1 LTFTILHGKN
11 LDILPTLP
19 DNSVDSIVTDPPYE
33 LGFMGKKWDSS
44 GIAYSVQLWTE
55 CLRVLKPGGHLL
67 SFGGTR
73 TYHRV
78 AVAIEDAGFEI
89 RDNIAWLYGSG
100 FPKSL
105 DVSKAID
112 KGTGE
117 NEKRRLEFVAWMKT
131 TGLNAKEIN
140 EIIGK
145 ADVGSHYLRLD
156 QPAIATADLFDK
168 LRPYLPEVP
177 EAIERLVAERTG
189 IEWTAYKNR
198 AVLGKKEWSN
208 SENHFTPGQD
218 HTKRVNLDIT
228 APSTPE
234 AQQWNGWGTALK
246 PAHEPIIVARKPL
259 EGTVANNVLT
269 HGTGALNIDGSRIG
283 TGTGETRTVN
293 YPDIRGDNFQQG
305 KESYSERGTVQREV
319 VDKGRW
325 PANIILDEHTAGLL
339 DEQSGVSKSTP
350 APRREVPYTSNSR
363 SGGPM
368 VFGGSNHND
377 SGGASRFFYVAKASK
392 RDRNEGLEEL
402 PFIKGGSLSG
412 GEDKRSQTTN
422 QPSRQNFHP
431 TVKPTALM
439 EYLVKLVTPPNGT
452 VLDPFTG
459 SGSTGKAAILNGFD
473 FIGIE
478 MTEDYL
484 PIIDARLK
492 HAEATYGSQIRVD

>member
-44 GIAYSVQLWTE
+44 GIAYSVQLWTA

-73 TYHRV
+73 TFHRV

-112 KGTGE
+112 KAAEAEREVLTESVTDLFGE
-117 NEKRRLEFVAWMKT
+117 REEQRKETRTNEASGLVSVGQGERTKT
-131 TGLNAKEIN
+131 TRYE
-140 EIIGK
+140 
-145 ADVGSHYLRLD
+145 
-156 QPAIATADLFDK
+156 
-168 LRPYLPEVP
+168 
-177 EAIERLVAERTG
+177 
-189 IEWTAYKNR
+189 
-198 AVLGKKEWSN
+198 
-208 SENHFTPGQD
+208 
-218 HTKRVNLDIT
+218 T

-234 AQQWNGWGTALK
+234 AEQWEGWGTALK

-259 EGTVANNVLT
+259 IGTVAHNVLT
-269 HGTGALNIDGSRIG
+269 HGTGALNIDGSRI
-283 TGTGETRTVN
+283 
-293 YPDIRGDNFQQG
+293 
-305 KESYSERGTVQREV
+305 GTVQREV

-368 VFGGSNHND
+368 VFGGSSHND
-377 SGGASRFFYVAKASK
+377 SGGASRFFYVAKASQ
-392 RDRNEGLEEL
+392 RDRNEGLDEMPIKRPDNRSSTGMGTFEE
-402 PFIKGGSLSG
+402 KGV
-412 GEDKRSQTTN
+412 
-422 QPSRQNFHP
+422 QPQQNFHP

-459 SGSTGKAAILNGFD
+459 SGSTGKGAILNGFD

-484 PIIDARLK
+484 PIIKARLE
-492 HAEATYGSQIRVD
+492 HAEATYGSQIRMD